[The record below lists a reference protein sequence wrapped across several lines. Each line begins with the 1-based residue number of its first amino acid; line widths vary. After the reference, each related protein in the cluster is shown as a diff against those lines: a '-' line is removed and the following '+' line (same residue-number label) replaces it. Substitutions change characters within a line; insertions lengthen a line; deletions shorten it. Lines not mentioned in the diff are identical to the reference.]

1 VIWLKP
7 MAGRYRDKASAVK
20 GKFDQ
25 DFFFLTQ

>member
-1 VIWLKP
+1 